1 MHARGPSRVAGAGA
15 ILFLP
20 RPPVA
25 SLAARSN
32 CGLIGGGGILSEPS
46 VPKLSRQPDAET
58 YRVLVDHIQDYAI
71 LMLDADGYL
80 ISWNEGAEKIQGYT
94 ADEILGS
101 HFSCF
106 YPPEAIERDLPR
118 KALSQAAAVGH
129 FEDEGW
135 RLRKDGSAFWA
146 NVVITRMLGG
156 EGRLMGFSTI
166 TRDSTERRRQE
177 SLLKRS
183 EERFRLLI
191 AGVKDY
197 AIFMLNPQGI
207 VETWNAGA
215 AQIKGY
221 SANEIIGCHFSVFYP
236 PDAIKRGLPD
246 TELRGAMMQG
256 RFEDEGWR
264 LRKDG
269 SRFWA
274 NVIITA
280 VRNASGHL
288 IGFSKITRDLTER
301 RRHEDELR
309 KSEERFRLLVD
320 GVTEYAIMTLDSEG
334 FVTSWNAGAER
345 IKGYKSPEI
354 LGKHVSHF
362 YPSEAV
368 LSNKPWEDLRIA
380 REHGRVTDE
389 GWRLRKDG
397 TLFWASTVITSLHDQ
412 TGRPHGFAMVTQD
425 LTQRRNAEALAD
437 TTQRMHEF
445 IAMLAHELRNPLAPI
460 RNAVALMGRKGLKD
474 PTLESMR
481 QTIDRQSM
489 LLTRL
494 LDELLDVNRIA
505 RGQFVIERELVDVR
519 DVLTRAIETSR
530 PLIDSR
536 RHSLEV
542 SVPDQ
547 PARVLG
553 DALRLTQTFVN
564 LLNNAAKYTPEGGSI
579 RLSAAVR
586 GAEIEVRV
594 IDNGAG
600 IERDMLEKV
609 FDLFVQVDSTMQ
621 HALGGLGVG
630 LALVRRVVELHGG
643 NVLARSEG
651 KTYGAEFVVRLPLSI
666 EQIQVISTR
675 ESPVPGSI
683 RALRVLIVDDN
694 RDAADSLNL
703 LLASMGQCVYVAY
716 DGQSAI
722 SAAKAFKPEIVLLDI
737 GMPQMSGYDVA
748 RALRADASA
757 SKSALVAVTGW
768 GQEADKERAK
778 DAGFTYHFVKPI
790 SEDALRMILTE
801 VSAAEN
807 Q

>member
-1 MHARGPSRVAGAGA
+1 M
-15 ILFLP
+15 
-20 RPPVA
+20 
-25 SLAARSN
+25 
-32 CGLIGGGGILSEPS
+32 SE
-46 VPKLSRQPDAET
+46 PKLSRQRPDAEA
-58 YRVLVDHIQDYAI
+58 YRILVEHIQDYAV
-71 LMLDADGYL
+71 LMLDPDGYVL
-80 ISWNEGAEKIQGYT
+80 SWNEGAERIQGYT

-101 HFSCF
+101 HYSCF
-106 YPPEAIERDLPR
+106 YPDEAVARDLPR
-118 KALSQAAAVGH
+118 KELAQAAAAGH
-129 FEDEGW
+129 LESEGW
-135 RLRKDGSAFWA
+135 RLRKDGSPFWA
-146 NVVITRMLGG
+146 NVVITRMHGG
-156 EGRLMGFSTI
+156 DGQLLGFSTI
-166 TRDSTERRRQE
+166 TRDRTERRQQE
-177 SLLKRS
+177 ALLKQS
-183 EERFRLLI
+183 EERSRLLI

-215 AQIKGY
+215 ASIKGY
-221 SANEIIGCHFSVFYP
+221 SAEEIIGRHFSVFYP
-236 PDAIKRGLPD
+236 PDSTKRGLPEA
-246 TELRGAMMQG
+246 ELRGAMMQG

-301 RRHEDELR
+301 RRYEDDLR

-345 IKGYKSPEI
+345 IKGYKSQEI

-362 YPSEAV
+362 YRSEDV
-368 LSNKPWEDLRIA
+368 LANKPWENLRIA
-380 REHGRVTDE
+380 REQGRVTDE

-397 TLFWASTVITSLHDQ
+397 TLFWANTVITSLRDQ
-412 TGRPHGFAMVTQD
+412 SGRPYGYAKVTQD

-474 PTLESMR
+474 PILESMR
-481 QTIDRQSM
+481 QTIDRQSV

-505 RGQFVIERELVDVR
+505 RGQFAIERELVDLR
-519 DVLTRAIETSR
+519 DVLMRAIETSR

-542 SVPDQ
+542 SVPEQ

-579 RLSAAVR
+579 RLSAVVR
-586 GAEIEVRV
+586 GAEIEIRVR
-594 IDNGAG
+594 DNGAG

-651 KTYGAEFVVRLPLSI
+651 KTYGAEFIVRLPLSI
-666 EQIQVISTR
+666 EQIQVISAQG
-675 ESPVPGSI
+675 SPAAGSI
-683 RALRVLIVDDN
+683 RTLRVLVVDDN

-703 LLASMGQCVYVAY
+703 LLTSMGQNVYVAY
-716 DGQSAI
+716 DGESAI
-722 SAAKAFKPEIVLLDI
+722 SAAKVFRPEIVLLDI
-737 GMPQMSGYDVA
+737 GMPQMSGYEVA
-748 RALRADASA
+748 RALMADATA
-757 SKSALVAVTGW
+757 AKSALVAVTGW
-768 GQEADKERAK
+768 GQEADRERAK
-778 DAGFTYHFVKPI
+778 EAGFTYHFVKPI
-790 SEDALRMILTE
+790 SEEALRTILTE
-801 VSAAEN
+801 VSAAQN
-807 Q
+807 QNP

>member
-1 MHARGPSRVAGAGA
+1 V
-15 ILFLP
+15 
-20 RPPVA
+20 
-25 SLAARSN
+25 
-32 CGLIGGGGILSEPS
+32 SEPN
-46 VPKLSRQPDAET
+46 VPKLSRPRPDPES
-58 YRVLVDHIQDYAI
+58 YRDLVDNVRDYAI
-71 LMLDADGYL
+71 LMLDPGGY
-80 ISWNEGAEKIQGYT
+80 IIASNKGAETIQGYP
-94 ADEILGS
+94 ADEIIGL

-106 YPPEAIERDLPR
+106 YPAEAIKRDLPR
-118 KALSQAAAVGH
+118 GDLSQAAAVGS
-129 FEDEGW
+129 FAGEGW
-135 RLRKDGSAFWA
+135 RVRKDGSTFWA
-146 NVVITRMLGG
+146 DVVITRMLDGQ
-156 EGRLMGFSTI
+156 GRLTGFSQI
-166 TRDSTERRRQE
+166 TRDATERRQQE
-177 SLLKRS
+177 ILLSKS

-191 AGVKDY
+191 AGVRDY
-197 AIFMLNPQGI
+197 AIFMLNPHGI

-215 AQIKGY
+215 AYIKGY
-221 SANEIIGCHFSVFYP
+221 SADEIIGCHFSVFYP
-236 PDAIKRGLPD
+236 PDTIRQGLPE

-256 RFEDEGWR
+256 RYEDEGWR
-264 LRKDG
+264 IRKDG

-301 RRHEDELR
+301 RRQEADLR

-320 GVTEYAIMTLDSEG
+320 GVTEYAIMMLDAEG
-334 FVTSWNAGAER
+334 FVTSWNVGAER
-345 IKGYKSPEI
+345 IKGYKAKEI
-354 LGKHVSHF
+354 LGKHFSHF

-368 LSNKPWEDLRIA
+368 LSNKPWEDLQIA
-380 REHGRVTDE
+380 RDKGRMTDE

-412 TGRPHGFAMVTQD
+412 DGRSYGFAKVTQD
-425 LTQRRNAEALAD
+425 LTQRRNAEVLAD
-437 TTQRMHEF
+437 TAQRMHEF

-505 RGQFVIERELVDVR
+505 RGQFAIEHEPVDMR
-519 DVLTRAIETSR
+519 DVLARAIETSR

-542 SVPDQ
+542 SIPDET
-547 PARVLG
+547 ARVSG

-579 RLSAAVR
+579 RLSASVR

-594 IDNGAG
+594 VDNGAG

-609 FDLFVQVDSTMQ
+609 FDLFVQVDPTVQ
-621 HALGGLGVG
+621 NALGGLGVG

-643 NVLARSEG
+643 NVQARSEG
-651 KTYGAEFVVRLPLSI
+651 KTYGAEFIVRLPLSI
-666 EQIQVISTR
+666 EQIRIISTR
-675 ESPVPGSI
+675 EH
-683 RALRVLIVDDN
+683 RAPDSVCTLRVLIVDDN

-703 LLASMGQCVYVAY
+703 LLASMGQNVYVAY

-722 SAAKAFKPEIVLLDI
+722 AAAKTFKPDVVLLDI

-748 RALRADASA
+748 RALRAGTGAA
-757 SKSALVAVTGW
+757 NWALVAVTGW
-768 GQEADKERAK
+768 GQEADRERAK
-778 DAGFTYHFVKPI
+778 EAGFTHHFVKPI
-790 SEDALRMILTE
+790 SEEALRTILAE
-801 VSAAEN
+801 VAAAQN
-807 Q
+807 R

>member
-1 MHARGPSRVAGAGA
+1 
-15 ILFLP
+15 
-20 RPPVA
+20 
-25 SLAARSN
+25 
-32 CGLIGGGGILSEPS
+32 
-46 VPKLSRQPDAET
+46 
-58 YRVLVDHIQDYAI
+58 
-71 LMLDADGYL
+71 
-80 ISWNEGAEKIQGYT
+80 
-94 ADEILGS
+94 
-101 HFSCF
+101 
-106 YPPEAIERDLPR
+106 
-118 KALSQAAAVGH
+118 
-129 FEDEGW
+129 
-135 RLRKDGSAFWA
+135 
-146 NVVITRMLGG
+146 
-156 EGRLMGFSTI
+156 
-166 TRDSTERRRQE
+166 
-177 SLLKRS
+177 
-183 EERFRLLI
+183 
-191 AGVKDY
+191 
-197 AIFMLNPQGI
+197 
-207 VETWNAGA
+207 
-215 AQIKGY
+215 
-221 SANEIIGCHFSVFYP
+221 
-236 PDAIKRGLPD
+236 
-246 TELRGAMMQG
+246 
-256 RFEDEGWR
+256 
-264 LRKDG
+264 
-269 SRFWA
+269 
-274 NVIITA
+274 
-280 VRNASGHL
+280 
-288 IGFSKITRDLTER
+288 
-301 RRHEDELR
+301 
-309 KSEERFRLLVD
+309 
-320 GVTEYAIMTLDSEG
+320 
-334 FVTSWNAGAER
+334 
-345 IKGYKSPEI
+345 
-354 LGKHVSHF
+354 
-362 YPSEAV
+362 
-368 LSNKPWEDLRIA
+368 
-380 REHGRVTDE
+380 
-389 GWRLRKDG
+389 
-397 TLFWASTVITSLHDQ
+397 
-412 TGRPHGFAMVTQD
+412 
-425 LTQRRNAEALAD
+425 
-437 TTQRMHEF
+437 
-445 IAMLAHELRNPLAPI
+445 
-460 RNAVALMGRKGLKD
+460 
-474 PTLESMR
+474 
-481 QTIDRQSM
+481 
-489 LLTRL
+489 
-494 LDELLDVNRIA
+494 
-505 RGQFVIERELVDVR
+505 
-519 DVLTRAIETSR
+519 
-530 PLIDSR
+530 
-536 RHSLEV
+536 LEV

>member
-1 MHARGPSRVAGAGA
+1 
-15 ILFLP
+15 
-20 RPPVA
+20 
-25 SLAARSN
+25 
-32 CGLIGGGGILSEPS
+32 LSEPN
-46 VPKLSRQPDAET
+46 VPKRSLQRPDAES
-58 YRVLVDHIQDYAI
+58 YRSLVEDILDYGI
-71 LMLDADGYL
+71 LMLDPDGY
-80 ISWNEGAEKIQGYT
+80 IVSWNKGAEAITQYT
-94 ADEILGS
+94 ADEVIGS
-101 HFSCF
+101 HFSRF
-106 YPPEAIERDLPR
+106 YPPEAIQRDLPR
-118 KALSQAAAVGH
+118 RGLSQAAAAGR
-129 FEDEGW
+129 FEEEGW

-146 NVVITRMLGG
+146 DVVITPMFGAQ
-156 EGRLMGFSTI
+156 GRLTGFSKI
-166 TRDSTERRRQE
+166 TRDTTERRERDRVLRQ
-177 SLLKRS
+177 S

-215 AQIKGY
+215 AYIKGY
-221 SANEIIGCHFSVFYP
+221 SADEIIGCHFSVFYP
-236 PDAIKRGLPD
+236 PDTVKQGLPQ

-256 RFEDEGWR
+256 RYEDEGWR
-264 LRKDG
+264 IRKDG

-301 RRHEDELR
+301 RRHEADLR
-309 KSEERFRLLVD
+309 RSEERFRLLVD
-320 GVTEYAIMTLDSEG
+320 GVTEYAIMMLDSEG
-334 FVTSWNAGAER
+334 FVTSWNVGSER
-345 IKGYKSPEI
+345 IKGYKAQEI

-368 LSNKPWEDLRIA
+368 LSNKPWEDLRTA
-380 REHGRVTDE
+380 REQGRITDE

-397 TLFWASTVITSLHDQ
+397 TLFWANTVITSLYDQ
-412 TGRPHGFAMVTQD
+412 DGRPYGFAKVTQD
-425 LTQRRNAEALAD
+425 LTQRRHAEALAD
-437 TTQRMHEF
+437 TAQRMHEF

-460 RNAVALMGRKGLKD
+460 RNAVALMGRKGLRD

-505 RGQFVIERELVDVR
+505 RGQFAIEHEPVDVR
-519 DVLTRAIETSR
+519 EVLTRAVETSR
-530 PLIDSR
+530 PLIDAR

-542 SVPDQ
+542 SIPDE

-579 RLSAAVR
+579 KLSASVR
-586 GAEIEVRV
+586 GAEIEIRV
-594 IDNGAG
+594 VDNGVG

-609 FDLFVQVDSTMQ
+609 FDLFVQIDPSIQ
-621 HALGGLGVG
+621 NALGGLGVG

-643 NVLARSEG
+643 NVQARSEG
-651 KTYGAEFVVRLPLSI
+651 KTYGAEFFVRLPLSI
-666 EQIQVISTR
+666 EQIRVISTR
-675 ESPVPGSI
+675 KDPAPDSLRS
-683 RALRVLIVDDN
+683 LRVLIVDDN

-703 LLASMGQCVYVAY
+703 LLASMGQNVYVAY

-722 SAAKAFKPEIVLLDI
+722 AAAKIFKPDVVLLDI
-737 GMPQMSGYDVA
+737 GMPHMSGYEVA
-748 RALRADASA
+748 RALRADESA
-757 SKSALVAVTGW
+757 PHSALVAVTGW
-768 GQEADKERAK
+768 GQEADRERAK
-778 DAGFTYHFVKPI
+778 EAGFTYHFVKPI
-790 SEDALRMILTE
+790 SEEALRSILTE
-801 VSAAEN
+801 VSAAQN
-807 Q
+807 H

>member
-1 MHARGPSRVAGAGA
+1 
-15 ILFLP
+15 
-20 RPPVA
+20 
-25 SLAARSN
+25 
-32 CGLIGGGGILSEPS
+32 
-46 VPKLSRQPDAET
+46 
-58 YRVLVDHIQDYAI
+58 
-71 LMLDADGYL
+71 
-80 ISWNEGAEKIQGYT
+80 
-94 ADEILGS
+94 
-101 HFSCF
+101 
-106 YPPEAIERDLPR
+106 
-118 KALSQAAAVGH
+118 
-129 FEDEGW
+129 
-135 RLRKDGSAFWA
+135 
-146 NVVITRMLGG
+146 
-156 EGRLMGFSTI
+156 
-166 TRDSTERRRQE
+166 
-177 SLLKRS
+177 
-183 EERFRLLI
+183 
-191 AGVKDY
+191 
-197 AIFMLNPQGI
+197 MLNPQGI

-536 RHSLEV
+536 RHGLEV

-801 VSAAEN
+801 VSAAKN

>member
-1 MHARGPSRVAGAGA
+1 
-15 ILFLP
+15 
-20 RPPVA
+20 
-25 SLAARSN
+25 
-32 CGLIGGGGILSEPS
+32 
-46 VPKLSRQPDAET
+46 
-58 YRVLVDHIQDYAI
+58 
-71 LMLDADGYL
+71 MLDADGYV

-106 YPPEAIERDLPR
+106 YPAEAIERDLPR
-118 KALSQAAAVGH
+118 RALSQAATVGH

-737 GMPQMSGYDVA
+737 GMPQMSGYEVA

-801 VSAAEN
+801 VSAAKN

>member
-1 MHARGPSRVAGAGA
+1 
-15 ILFLP
+15 
-20 RPPVA
+20 
-25 SLAARSN
+25 
-32 CGLIGGGGILSEPS
+32 LSEPS
-46 VPKLSRQPDAET
+46 VPKPSRPRPDAET
-58 YRVLVDHIQDYAI
+58 YRILVDHIQDYAV
-71 LMLDADGYL
+71 LMLDPDGYV
-80 ISWNEGAEKIQGYT
+80 ISWNEGAERIQGYT
-94 ADEILGS
+94 ADEIVGS

-106 YPPEAIERDLPR
+106 YPAEAIARDLPR
-118 KALSQAAAVGH
+118 KELAQAAAAGH

-135 RLRKDGSAFWA
+135 RLRKDGSPFWA

-156 EGRLMGFSTI
+156 DGQLMGFSTI
-166 TRDSTERRRQE
+166 TRDRTERQQQE
-177 SLLKRS
+177 SLLKKS

-215 AQIKGY
+215 AYIKGY
-221 SANEIIGCHFSVFYP
+221 SADEIIGCHFSVFYP
-236 PDAIKRGLPD
+236 PDAIKRGLPE

-264 LRKDG
+264 IRKDG

-301 RRHEDELR
+301 RRHEDDLR
-309 KSEERFRLLVD
+309 RSEERFRLLVD

-345 IKGYKSPEI
+345 IKGYKSQEI
-354 LGKHVSHF
+354 LGRHVSHF

-368 LSNKPWEDLRIA
+368 LENKPWEDLRIA
-380 REHGRVTDE
+380 REQGRVTDE

-397 TLFWASTVITSLHDQ
+397 TLFWANTVITSLYDQ
-412 TGRPHGFAMVTQD
+412 HGRAHGFAKVTQD
-425 LTQRRNAEALAD
+425 LTQRRHAEALAD

-505 RGQFVIERELVDVR
+505 RGQFSIERELVDVR
-519 DVLTRAIETSR
+519 DVLTRAVETSR

-536 RHSLEV
+536 KHSLEV

-586 GAEIEVRV
+586 GAEIEIRVR
-594 IDNGAG
+594 DNGAG

-609 FDLFVQVDSTMQ
+609 FDLFVQVDSTVQ

-651 KTYGAEFVVRLPLSI
+651 KTYGAEFIVRLPLSI
-666 EQIQVISTR
+666 EQIQVISAPV
-675 ESPVPGSI
+675 SPAPSAI

-703 LLASMGQCVYVAY
+703 LLASMGQNVYVAY

-722 SAAKAFKPEIVLLDI
+722 SAAKAFRPEIVLLDI
-737 GMPQMSGYDVA
+737 GMPQMSGYEVA

-757 SKSALVAVTGW
+757 AKSALVAVTGW
-768 GQEADKERAK
+768 GQEADRERAK
-778 DAGFTYHFVKPI
+778 EAGFTYHFVKPI
-790 SEDALRMILTE
+790 NEEALRMILTE
-801 VSAAEN
+801 VAAAQN
-807 Q
+807 R